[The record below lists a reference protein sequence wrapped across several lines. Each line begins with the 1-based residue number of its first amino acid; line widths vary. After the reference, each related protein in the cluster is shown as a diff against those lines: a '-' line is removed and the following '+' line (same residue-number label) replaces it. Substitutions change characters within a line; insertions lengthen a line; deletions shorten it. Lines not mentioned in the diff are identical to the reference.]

1 MDITFEFMTT
11 SGVPTVGS
19 FPDED
24 SHQFTVNTTEG
35 SVLHRW
41 LGRRGEK
48 RDEPY
53 PAVWL
58 FLIAAAAAYLPIVI
72 VAWSDHIPLTHQTAL
87 VQMPLFYDANTAW
100 MFLVSFP
107 TLLVLTVRDQ
117 RVLQEAL
124 DHVMRDGVIHI
135 GDESR
140 GGPPVT
146 DRERLEVASN
156 LKTQCEK
163 GFRRL
168 NAWSQP
174 MAAAVGLVLAGVNFY
189 VMSNP
194 RLGAWGAPGG
204 AMRPA
209 GYLLL
214 LMIAI
219 FYAVVGVYVARS
231 AGIVVF
237 LRRLVKHAK
246 LDMLPLHPDGC
257 GGLRPMGQ
265 LGLRNQYALTIFG
278 INVLFLLYVATQFLA
293 HTGSMRVLVELAAGA
308 YLLVGPMVFLGP
320 LLPFRGGMLDAKRR
334 LLQPIATRLREEL
347 AKIETNL
354 GTSGFSKPEEELIDR
369 LQKLG
374 GMIDALPVWPFDAR
388 TIRRFLAAYV
398 IPILAAVGVPLID
411 TLVRSGL
418 HALG

>member
-1 MDITFEFMTT
+1 MTT

-19 FPDED
+19 SPDED

-41 LGRRGEK
+41 IGRRGEK

-72 VAWSDHIPLTHQTAL
+72 VAWIDHIPLAHQTAL

-117 RVLQEAL
+117 WVLQEAL
-124 DHVMRDGVIHI
+124 DHVMHDGVIHV
-135 GDESR
+135 GYEEGSTR
-140 GGPPVT
+140 QYT
-146 DRERLEVASN
+146 EEERRQSAQN
-156 LKTQCEK
+156 LKSKCETE
-163 GFRRL
+163 FRWL

-174 MAAAVGLVLAGVNFY
+174 VAAIVGLVLAGVNFY
-189 VMSNP
+189 AMSNP

-214 LMIAI
+214 FMIGV
-219 FYAVVGVYVARS
+219 FYTVVGIYVARS
-231 AGIVVF
+231 AGVVVF
-237 LRRLVKHAK
+237 LRRLVKQSK

-265 LGLRNQYALTIFG
+265 LGLRNQYALTILG
-278 INVLFLLYVATQFLA
+278 VNVLFLLYVATQFLA
-293 HTGSMRVLVELAAGA
+293 HTGSMQLLVELAAGA

-347 AKIETNL
+347 EKIETNL
-354 GTSGFSKPEEELIDR
+354 GTAGFTKQEEELIDR

-388 TIRRFLAAYV
+388 TIRRFLTAYV
-398 IPILAAVGVPLID
+398 IPIAAAVGVPLID
-411 TLVRSGL
+411 ALVRSGL